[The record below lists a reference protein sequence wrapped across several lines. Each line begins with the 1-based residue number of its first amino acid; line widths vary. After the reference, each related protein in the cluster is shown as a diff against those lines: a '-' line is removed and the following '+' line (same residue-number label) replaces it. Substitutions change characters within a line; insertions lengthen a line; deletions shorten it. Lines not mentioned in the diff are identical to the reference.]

1 MYVVVV
7 IRHAEAPP
15 NSTTTQSNWP
25 TAHQFFSRPFMMGL
39 RSCETLVLVDRQ
51 SVTAERKPK
60 ALDENPPSS
69 SSTAKEF
76 PPVVVLVRRHCHP
89 SSAPPA
95 GSFQEVSL
103 RLENARRKLHGN
115 FRRRQSSLSLQE
127 RNFVEAPKSLSICL
141 FFFDDSSLSFP
152 SPSPFV
158 KVTCPTRSRLW
169 ASLIPIYMG
178 RSVCSGRAAA
188 AAATFRRTSR
198 GPPHFS
204 LRMSFLALLP
214 SEAQVTGYKVSQ
226 DLISTNGLAR

>member
-1 MYVVVV
+1 MNVVVV

-103 RLENARRKLHGN
+103 RLENAPRKLHGN

-141 FFFDDSSLSFP
+141 FFRRFQPIVPVSVPIRESDMSYTKQTLGISDPHIYGAL
-152 SPSPFV
+152 
-158 KVTCPTRSRLW
+158 RLQR
-169 ASLIPIYMG
+169 AGSGCRCYISANFE
-178 RSVCSGRAAA
+178 RSV
-188 AAATFRRTSR
+188 TF
-198 GPPHFS
+198 
-204 LRMSFLALLP
+204 
-214 SEAQVTGYKVSQ
+214 
-226 DLISTNGLAR
+226 

>member
-39 RSCETLVLVDRQ
+39 RSCETLVLV
-51 SVTAERKPK
+51 VTAERKPK

-103 RLENARRKLHGN
+103 RLENAPRKLHGN

-141 FFFDDSSLSFP
+141 FFRRFQ
-152 SPSPFV
+152 
-158 KVTCPTRSRLW
+158 
-169 ASLIPIYMG
+169 PIVPVSAPIRESDMSYTKQTLG
-178 RSVCSGRAAA
+178 ISDPHIYGALHLQRAGSGCRCYISANFERSV
-188 AAATFRRTSR
+188 TF
-198 GPPHFS
+198 
-204 LRMSFLALLP
+204 
-214 SEAQVTGYKVSQ
+214 
-226 DLISTNGLAR
+226 

>member
-25 TAHQFFSRPFMMGL
+25 TAHQFFSRPFMMGQ
-39 RSCETLVLVDRQ
+39 RSCETLVLV
-51 SVTAERKPK
+51 VTAERKPK

-76 PPVVVLVRRHCHP
+76 PPVVFLVRRHCHP

-141 FFFDDSSLSFP
+141 FFRRFQPIVPVSVPIRESDMSYTKQTLGISDPHIYGAL
-152 SPSPFV
+152 
-158 KVTCPTRSRLW
+158 RLQR
-169 ASLIPIYMG
+169 AGSGCRCYISANFE
-178 RSVCSGRAAA
+178 RSV
-188 AAATFRRTSR
+188 TF
-198 GPPHFS
+198 
-204 LRMSFLALLP
+204 
-214 SEAQVTGYKVSQ
+214 
-226 DLISTNGLAR
+226 

>member
-103 RLENARRKLHGN
+103 RLENAPRKLHGN

-141 FFFDDSSLSFP
+141 FFRRFQPIVPVSVPIREGDMSYTKQTLGISDPHIYGAL
-152 SPSPFV
+152 
-158 KVTCPTRSRLW
+158 RLQQGGQR
-169 ASLIPIYMG
+169 LPLL
-178 RSVCSGRAAA
+178 
-188 AAATFRRTSR
+188 
-198 GPPHFS
+198 HFGE
-204 LRMSFLALLP
+204 LREVRHILAY
-214 SEAQVTGYKVSQ
+214 G
-226 DLISTNGLAR
+226 